1 MDVGSILVH
10 PSIPVTETMLQQ
22 LVTTNRLG
30 GPNCL
35 DCTDAGDKH
44 LRLQAKAISQAVC
57 QVSQLQPSSSQL
69 GSQDAMAPQA
79 KSERPAQ
86 SSDIMAHGY
95 FQQAEFAVDLDLT
108 KVAGLGLEVDWADGK
123 TLFIKSVKVGDRAP
137 GYVLKALLWQ
147 AEGAVPSWNK
157 KHAANAVAAG
167 DRIISI
173 NGKAGDPK
181 AGPDLA
187 GTGSGRC
194 QHLPRPR
201 PDKAMLAV
209 CKKEKQL
216 SLLVRTGS
224 NDAAQLLKAISL
236 ETCCFLHSSPRT
248 SLVESES
255 AVKKVASSIASA
267 VQNSLAA
274 LPSSEDGGKPKQSP
288 KFFDFNVTVDMA
300 FHSQL
305 GLDVDCASGKSLY
318 VRHLQAGAVEEWNR
332 KHPAHLSV
340 HAGDRIVAVNGF
352 AHDAQAMVD
361 LCRELMQSR
370 SKFQLRVRGPPPPP
384 AESKK
389 DKTKDVL
396 RENIKVDESKPDEDA
411 DDAKSSS
418 SSSSSAEQKVKD
430 SEIVK
435 SKDKQREK
443 KDKEKSKDADKAKDK
458 DKDTNNEKDKGSKDK
473 DRKRRDAD
481 REKDRGKDKEKA
493 KDKSHKEKKDK
504 DKEKDGD
511 RSKKKARS
519 DES

>member
-1 MDVGSILVH
+1 MDARSILVH

-22 LVTTNRLG
+22 LVMTNRLG

-123 TLFIKSVKVGDRAP
+123 TLFIKSVK
-137 GYVLKALLWQ
+137 

-181 AGPDLA
+181 A
-187 GTGSGRC
+187 
-194 QHLPRPR
+194 
-201 PDKAMLAV
+201 MLAV

-224 NDAAQLLKAISL
+224 ND
-236 ETCCFLHSSPRT
+236 
-248 SLVESES
+248 

-493 KDKSHKEKKDK
+493 KDKNHKEKKDK
-504 DKEKDGD
+504 DKEKDRD

>member
-1 MDVGSILVH
+1 
-10 PSIPVTETMLQQ
+10 
-22 LVTTNRLG
+22 
-30 GPNCL
+30 
-35 DCTDAGDKH
+35 
-44 LRLQAKAISQAVC
+44 
-57 QVSQLQPSSSQL
+57 
-69 GSQDAMAPQA
+69 MAPQT
-79 KSERPAQ
+79 KSERPA
-86 SSDIMAHGY
+86 
-95 FQQAEFAVDLDLT
+95 EFAVELDLT

-123 TLFIKSVKVGDRAP
+123 TLFIKSVK
-137 GYVLKALLWQ
+137 

-157 KHAANAVAAG
+157 KHAASAVAAG
-167 DRIISI
+167 DRVISI
-173 NGKAGDPK
+173 NGKAGDP
-181 AGPDLA
+181 
-187 GTGSGRC
+187 
-194 QHLPRPR
+194 
-201 PDKAMLAV
+201 KAMLAV

-224 NDAAQLLKAISL
+224 NN
-236 ETCCFLHSSPRT
+236 
-248 SLVESES
+248 

-340 HAGDRIVAVNGF
+340 HAGDRIVAINGF

-396 RENIKVDESKPDEDA
+396 RENVKEDESKPNVDA
-411 DDAKSSS
+411 DDAKSSN

-430 SEIVK
+430 PEIVK
-435 SKDKQREK
+435 SKDRQRER
-443 KDKEKSKDADKAKDK
+443 KDKEKSKDTNKAKDR
-458 DKDTNNEKDKGSKDK
+458 DKDTNNEKDKGKDK

-481 REKDRGKDKEKA
+481 REKERGNDKEKA
-493 KDKSHKEKKDK
+493 KDKNHKEKKDK
-504 DKEKDGD
+504 DKEKDKD

>member
-1 MDVGSILVH
+1 
-10 PSIPVTETMLQQ
+10 
-22 LVTTNRLG
+22 
-30 GPNCL
+30 
-35 DCTDAGDKH
+35 
-44 LRLQAKAISQAVC
+44 
-57 QVSQLQPSSSQL
+57 
-69 GSQDAMAPQA
+69 MAPQA

-95 FQQAEFAVDLDLT
+95 FQQATCFKQRELRASIVRACLVKAEFAVDLDLT

-255 AVKKVASSIASA
+255 VWESLCGSIWSAVCGHVSKAVKKVASSIASA

-274 LPSSEDGGKPKQSP
+274 LPSSEDGGR
-288 KFFDFNVTVDMA
+288 
-300 FHSQL
+300 L
-305 GLDVDCASGKSLY
+305 
-318 VRHLQAGAVEEWNR
+318 
-332 KHPAHLSV
+332 
-340 HAGDRIVAVNGF
+340 
-352 AHDAQAMVD
+352 AQNKGHR
-361 LCRELMQSR
+361 LCRTLR
-370 SKFQLRVRGPPPPP
+370 SCRLWLRP
-384 AESKK
+384 
-389 DKTKDVL
+389 
-396 RENIKVDESKPDEDA
+396 
-411 DDAKSSS
+411 
-418 SSSSSAEQKVKD
+418 
-430 SEIVK
+430 
-435 SKDKQREK
+435 
-443 KDKEKSKDADKAKDK
+443 
-458 DKDTNNEKDKGSKDK
+458 
-473 DRKRRDAD
+473 
-481 REKDRGKDKEKA
+481 
-493 KDKSHKEKKDK
+493 
-504 DKEKDGD
+504 
-511 RSKKKARS
+511 
-519 DES
+519 